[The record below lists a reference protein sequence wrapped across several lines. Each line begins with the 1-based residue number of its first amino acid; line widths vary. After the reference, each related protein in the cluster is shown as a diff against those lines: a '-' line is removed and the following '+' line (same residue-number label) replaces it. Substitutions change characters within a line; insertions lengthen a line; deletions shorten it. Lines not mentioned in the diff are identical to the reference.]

1 MGILAGAPVSICA
14 TFYSDFLACMDTCS
28 VVDPECFFGS
38 GSDFSDSSGSGPWIL
53 FRILH
58 EFILN
63 LGTFLFPSVSAL
75 GCIVPVRGDISFLGN
90 KKKIFFKLSILLR
103 NFQI

>member
-1 MGILAGAPVSICA
+1 MCRNKLREGQLSCQESRVPLKMSLEIIYQARNHVGNLAGAPVSIFA

-28 VVDPECFFGS
+28 VVDPECS

-63 LGTFLFPSVSAL
+63 LGTFL
-75 GCIVPVRGDISFLGN
+75 
-90 KKKIFFKLSILLR
+90 
-103 NFQI
+103 